1 MSQQFVIDTA
11 SLAILTAMK
20 VASPA
25 LLAILVTGLIVSIF
39 QAATQINEQ
48 ILSFIP
54 KIIAMTAAI
63 IIAGPWIIKT
73 MIFFTENII
82 RQIPK
87 IMY

>member
-48 ILSFIP
+48 TLSFIP